1 MGEEEKGCGKRNN
14 FQRTRNDFD
23 RGNSP
28 PEKMYFILV
37 LSLAWMLITVMVMG
51 EKHAGTRVKSVDPN
65 TAVHFLVSLSLNN
78 QAGKLLLLLKRIVVG
93 C

>member
-37 LSLAWMLITVMVMG
+37 LSLAWMMAVVVMG

-65 TAVHFLVSLSLNN
+65 TDLHFLVSLPLNN

-93 C
+93 Y